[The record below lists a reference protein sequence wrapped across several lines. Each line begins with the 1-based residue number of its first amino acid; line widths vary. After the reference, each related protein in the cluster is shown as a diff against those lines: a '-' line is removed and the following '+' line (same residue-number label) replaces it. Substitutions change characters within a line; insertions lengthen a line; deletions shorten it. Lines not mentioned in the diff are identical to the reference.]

1 MGERGNRG
9 NRDTGAPGGQFGPL
23 GHGYPEGGIGGA
35 RGGQSEPFVPGGGQA
50 TPVVDYNG
58 NVWTYPTKPAVYAA
72 ADNTYGR
79 APITAVNQ
87 AVWDSGLL
95 DLRPDLQNRVGYE
108 ADANPVSAGYQRGS
122 ADTLHFHMTNLG
134 TILLLPAIAANYR
147 FFSIERAATVN
158 PTEAT
163 FVNEPVDIT
172 LAVLQGNQTAGS
184 VLLRWR
190 PEGPVRYWGVAIV
203 VYTFDAT
210 ATQNIMVAGAAH

>member
-9 NRDTGAPGGQFGPL
+9 NRDTGGTRVPFDPAFDPGGT
-23 GHGYPEGGIGGA
+23 GGA
-35 RGGQSEPFVPGGGQA
+35 RGGQGDPIDPYA
-50 TPVVDYNG
+50 PPTPIVDYNG